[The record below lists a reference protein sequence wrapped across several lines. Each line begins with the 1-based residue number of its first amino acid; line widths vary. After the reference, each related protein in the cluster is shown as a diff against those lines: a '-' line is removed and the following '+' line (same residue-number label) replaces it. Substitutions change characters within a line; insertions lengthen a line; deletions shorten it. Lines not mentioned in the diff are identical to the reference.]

1 MSTQEPDVDSRPV
14 EAEFRE
20 YAHGNLP
27 KQDHRDVYY
36 WTGLISDPEIA
47 EHLAFCAANYDGSVA
62 GMPDDFEDTVYCQEF
77 IKKYGDRTA
86 TMALQTR
93 NSEYLSYY
101 SGLVGYQTDVSGV
114 QTLMRI
120 QQMIRDIP
128 VFISYIYG
136 IMGSGKTDFAFLL
149 LEIFI
154 SIYGKENIVL
164 AANIES
170 DDLDRC
176 ITHYS
181 ELIEI
186 LEDRRERMRAGEEV
200 EPIVMIIDEAAQI
213 FTGSGSDQHKAKH
226 LAKLLKLARKANAN
240 MLLIGQDGKDIGPS
254 LRTLCTAFVH
264 KESQKK
270 ASFYHDVV
278 ERQGVGKMMSLSGVP
293 ATNFDDWSTYD
304 EGEFVFDPDAA
315 GDGSEVTQKELDK
328 LMEEHKREM
337 IALLAWSTELTN
349 SEIADLYEVS
359 SKTVTR
365 HKQRY
370 EQKYEPL
377 FGEDN

>member
-1 MSTQEPDVDSRPV
+1 MSTSEPEVDSRPV

-20 YAHGNLP
+20 YALGRLP
-27 KQDHRDVYY
+27 KQKHHDVYE
-36 WTGLISDPEIA
+36 WAGLVRDPVVA
-47 EHLAFCAANYDGSVA
+47 AHLAFAEANYRPSGD
-62 GMPDDFEDTVYCQEF
+62 MPDEFVKTVYCQE
-77 IKKYGDRTA
+77 ILKKYGTISA
-86 TMALQTR
+86 TVALETR
-93 NSEYLSYY
+93 NTSHLSFF
-101 SGLVGYQTDVSGV
+101 SGLVSYQTDVSGI
-114 QTLMRI
+114 QTLMNI

-128 VFISYIYG
+128 VFIAYIYG
-136 IMGSGKTDFAFLL
+136 IMGYGKTDFAFLL

-154 SIYGKENIVL
+154 SIYGRENIVL

-170 DDLDRC
+170 ADLDST

-186 LEDRRERMRAGEEV
+186 LSDRRARMQAGEDV

-213 FTGSGSDQHKAKH
+213 FTGSGSDQQKAKH

-270 ASFYHDVV
+270 AAFYHDVV
-278 ERQGVGKMMSLSGVP
+278 DRRGVGKIMGLSGVP
-293 ATNFDDWSTYD
+293 ATSFEDWSTYD

-315 GDGSEVTQKELDK
+315 GEDGESVTQAELDE

-349 SEIADLYEVS
+349 DEIAELYEVS

-370 EQKYEPL
+370 SEKYEPL
-377 FGEDN
+377 FGDDE